1 MNDTEKSVLND
12 LINEFD
18 NERKY
23 FYNTLAAD
31 DEHAWEKSMKKM
43 KVIFKKIQIEMDSL
57 DYPSFDTI
65 SKLAEIN
72 RMMGDVPSEVMFFN
86 QIRGEYNK

>member
-18 NERKY
+18 NERKD

-43 KVIFKKIQIEMDSL
+43 MVIFKKIQIEMDSL

-65 SKLAEIN
+65 SKLVEIN